1 MTYRVSL
8 RPWLLAAV
16 MAALPLSDR
25 PALAADL
32 PPDCSQATIP
42 DQPAKGKI
50 ADKDFVPDSASF
62 STINHPEING
72 APYDS
77 FDLYLRAKDK
87 AGQGMLLEINT
98 IVPQNS
104 LPDGQT
110 FTFLPVND
118 ASKQPT
124 VGPGAA
130 GIQGWMLEDDDTGLN
145 ADGSTV
151 KAGTLTPN
159 ATRRFLL
166 SGKSFAGLALP
177 PDVKGVL
184 ANVTTLQSEPSG
196 GFVTAFPGD
205 VADAN
210 RPNVS
215 TVNPSTAIAASF
227 WANGIPTAGTNP
239 GTQAVY
245 STNSLDLIVDVV
257 GYFR

>member
-16 MAALPLSDR
+16 MAALPMSVNL
-25 PALAADL
+25 AEAADL
-32 PPDCSQATIP
+32 PSDCSQATIP

-130 GIQGWMLEDDDTGLN
+130 GIQGWMLEDDATGLN
-145 ADGSTV
+145 VDGSSEIASLKLEYDKRV
-151 KAGTLTPN
+151 GDTLVGHIYFCAP
-159 ATRRFLL
+159 
-166 SGKSFAGLALP
+166 G
-177 PDVKGVL
+177 VKGSFIAGSIKIDVS
-184 ANVTTLQSEPSG
+184 SE
-196 GFVTAFPGD
+196 
-205 VADAN
+205 
-210 RPNVS
+210 
-215 TVNPSTAIAASF
+215 
-227 WANGIPTAGTNP
+227 
-239 GTQAVY
+239 
-245 STNSLDLIVDVV
+245 
-257 GYFR
+257 

>member
-62 STINHPEING
+62 STIN
-72 APYDS
+72 YDS

-130 GIQGWMLEDDDTGLN
+130 GIQGWMLEDDATGLN
-145 ADGSTV
+145 VDGSSEIASLKLEYDKRV
-151 KAGTLTPN
+151 GDTLVGHIYFCAP
-159 ATRRFLL
+159 
-166 SGKSFAGLALP
+166 G
-177 PDVKGVL
+177 VKGSFIAGSFKIDVS
-184 ANVTTLQSEPSG
+184 SE
-196 GFVTAFPGD
+196 
-205 VADAN
+205 
-210 RPNVS
+210 
-215 TVNPSTAIAASF
+215 
-227 WANGIPTAGTNP
+227 
-239 GTQAVY
+239 
-245 STNSLDLIVDVV
+245 
-257 GYFR
+257 